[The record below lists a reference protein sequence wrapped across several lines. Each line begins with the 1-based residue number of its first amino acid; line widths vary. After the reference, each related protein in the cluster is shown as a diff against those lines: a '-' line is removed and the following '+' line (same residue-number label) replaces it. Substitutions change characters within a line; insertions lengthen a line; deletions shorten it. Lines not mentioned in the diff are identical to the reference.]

1 MPSIKNASIIT
12 RQTWKGSLVS
22 AKLGERSFRVE
33 MPLDEQ
39 VEAETPTVVICVP
52 GKEVSEGFVHRITE
66 TVPEVVTLEW
76 LSGVLTTALG
86 AYAKEQGWG
95 KSAKW
100 NIYWQSVAW
109 CGRYSDSPSLTF
121 AVSCFNIGVGT
132 QWLYGAAV
140 RNDNTNEAVASAKGL
155 ALLSEATSPAWA
167 KQIAMRLIGKEEEDS
182 AGEKR
187 NAKRHNDHDASL

>member
-1 MPSIKNASIIT
+1 M
-12 RQTWKGSLVS
+12 
-22 AKLGERSFRVE
+22 
-33 MPLDEQ
+33 
-39 VEAETPTVVICVP
+39 
-52 GKEVSEGFVHRITE
+52 
-66 TVPEVVTLEW
+66 
-76 LSGVLTTALG
+76 
-86 AYAKEQGWG
+86 
-95 KSAKW
+95 
-100 NIYWQSVAW
+100 AW

-155 ALLSEATSPAWA
+155 ALLSEATSSAWA
-167 KQIAMRLIGKEEEDS
+167 KQIVMRLICKEEEDS